1 MSPVRSQSLDRNDQ
15 LGRIAFSSHVNPS
28 EGPRKRILQHNSF
41 SLMTSNGVK
50 KPTLII
56 FGLAMSFV
64 FMLAQSADAEGLSRQ
79 GIFGCNDAGADSMSV
94 GSRSA
99 IGGTFVPVSDAA
111 VTLNTGTI
119 TYKEC
124 VLRGV
129 VNAQVANELANIV
142 EDTTDKFLTGRDG
155 GPLFPENLDED
166 LLEISD
172 TVMTSAL
179 TGARLDAVNE
189 AWRPDLKRAIQR
201 EYSTQTRNSSESL
214 RCSYN
219 GSPAQ
224 LKATIMGQRFG
235 GFLDVLMVAD
245 PNCIPLYSYINANN
259 LVLGD
264 MAAAQNNMLT
274 RLGWNNGTY
283 DIETVDADGRRRV
296 VTPGTFVSENV
307 KQVLGSGFRRQES
320 ANDIDQMV
328 GSLFARVGV
337 QILAG
342 VSGGLQGLIQG
353 TAGSPSYLD
362 RVVSDSSAGLRDSV
376 INAAL
381 RILVDA
387 KERGLRYL
395 EAQNGTASALMREI
409 ARLRTAEKTC
419 WDLIVPRAT
428 AYAAG
433 TGTAGS
439 AGGQTTSGAFTIRIA
454 TSTRFSQGVI
464 NSQITPRAT
473 AVAGAITASTQALA
487 SIDRLITD
495 VTSSSTPSVQ
505 STALQQLDALVAARA
520 LPGPSDLSAM
530 EQQLQDIS
538 NSVTGTVTDAITA
551 WGDSTDTNV
560 GWCNVTNT
568 NNVSGATPPVIRMW
582 ADCWR
587 DPPATGGSCPIGWRT

>member
-1 MSPVRSQSLDRNDQ
+1 MSKTKFL
-15 LGRIAFSSHVNPS
+15 
-28 EGPRKRILQHNSF
+28 
-41 SLMTSNGVK
+41 
-50 KPTLII
+50 I
-56 FGLAMSFV
+56 FGIALFFV
-64 FMLAQSADAEGLSRQ
+64 FGIAQPAHAEGLSRQ

-99 IGGTFVPVSDAA
+99 IGGAFVPVSDAA
-111 VTLNTGTI
+111 VTLNTGTL

-124 VLRGV
+124 VLRGI
-129 VNAQVANELANIV
+129 VNAQVANELADIV
-142 EDTTDKFLTGRDG
+142 KTTIRSFNTGRDG
-155 GPLFPENLDED
+155 GPLFPEILGED
-166 LLEISD
+166 LKKVSDEVLE
-172 TVMTSAL
+172 SAL
-179 TGARLDAVNE
+179 TGTRLDAVNE
-189 AWRPDLKRAIQR
+189 AWRSDLKRAVQR
-201 EYSTQTRNSSESL
+201 GYSEQTTNSSESL
-214 RCSYN
+214 RCSYA

-235 GFLDVLMVAD
+235 GFLDVLMLAD

-259 LVLGD
+259 LVLND
-264 MAAAQNNMLT
+264 MATAQNDMLT
-274 RLGWNNGTY
+274 RLGWNNGVY
-283 DIETVDADGRRRV
+283 DIETVDADGKKRV
-296 VTPGTFVSENV
+296 VTPGTFVSENM

-342 VSGGLQGLIQG
+342 VNNGLQGLIQG

-387 KERGLRYL
+387 KERGMRYM

-409 ARLRTAEKTC
+409 ARLRAAEKTC

-433 TGTAGS
+433 PGTTSS
-439 AGGQTTSGAFTIRIA
+439 AGGQTSSGAFTIRIA

-473 AVAGAITASTQALA
+473 AVAGAMTASTQALA
-487 SIDRLITD
+487 SIDRLILD
-495 VTSSSTPSVQ
+495 VTSTTTPSTQ
-505 STALQQLDALVAARA
+505 STAIQQLDSLVAARA
-520 LPGPSDLSAM
+520 LPGPDDLSAM

-538 NSVTGTVTDAITA
+538 NFIAGIVTETITA
-551 WGDSTDTNV
+551 WGDSTDANV

-568 NNVSGATPPVIRMW
+568 NNAAGATPPVIRMW

-587 DPPATGGSCPIGWRT
+587 DPPATGGSCPSAWRT